1 MLPDRHEEEGGQVV
15 ERSDVSCADKAEV
28 KRREIR
34 RRLLLGG
41 SAVVPIIITTIN
53 PRRALAASEMVCKSI
68 NPSAMDGNSDPDDS
82 FYCDLGTGF

>member
-1 MLPDRHEEEGGQVV
+1 M
-15 ERSDVSCADKAEV
+15 ERGDVSCADKAEV

-53 PRRALAASEMVCKSI
+53 PRRAFAASELVCRSLLGI
-68 NPSAMDGNSDPDDS
+68 TEAQDPDAGQEVS
-82 FYCDLGTGF
+82 MTFWCNP